1 MPARH
6 WLFKSDPESFSFDD
20 LMRAPGRATSWDGI
34 RNAMARNYLRDQVAV
49 GDRVFVYH
57 SSSDPSAIVG
67 IAEVVG
73 AARPDATALDARDH
87 HFDPK
92 SRAERPTWYAVDI
105 RGVEPLARPVTLE
118 EIRADAALSKMM
130 LVTHGRLSIQPVTP
144 EQWKGVLALAKRAP
158 APAAAKP
165 ARARKAAGKVRARG
179 GAR

>member
-20 LMRAPGRATSWDGI
+20 LMRAPGRATTWDGI
-34 RNAMARNYLRDQVAV
+34 RNAMARNHLRDDVSE

-67 IAEVVG
+67 IAEVTR
-73 AARPDATALDARDH
+73 ARIPEA
-87 HFDPK
+87 P
-92 SRAERPTWYAVDI
+92 PWYAAEI
-105 RGVEPLARPVTLE
+105 RAVEPLARPVTLE
-118 EIRADAALSKMM
+118 EIKADATLAKMM

-144 EQWKGVLALAKRAP
+144 EQWKGVLALAKRA
-158 APAAAKP
+158 AAKAADAAKP
-165 ARARKAAGKVRARG
+165 APRKSRARG

>member
-1 MPARH
+1 VPARH

-34 RNAMARNYLRDQVAV
+34 RNAMARNYLRDEVAA

-57 SSSDPSAIVG
+57 SSSQPSAIVG
-67 IAEVVG
+67 IAEVVR
-73 AARPDATALDARDH
+73 AAYPDATALDQKDH

-92 SRAERPTWYAVDI
+92 SIAAKPTWYAVEI
-105 RGVEPLARPVTLE
+105 RAVERLARPVTME
-118 EIRADAALSKMM
+118 EIRADRALSKMM

-158 APAAAKP
+158 APTAMKS
-165 ARARKAAGKVRARG
+165 RARG
-179 GAR
+179 GTRGR